1 MHENYGFSISVILF
15 VFTRNE
21 IFVNGYKSF
30 SIVPKF
36 VDGTDSCGLSGQ
48 NREKNRLGKGRN

>member
-1 MHENYGFSISVILF
+1 MNNFQKIKGFKNKNED
-15 VFTRNE
+15 FTGLLRKIKN
-21 IFVNGYKSF
+21 F